1 METDPQQIEE
11 LKQLV
16 RQSIALSEENNKLLH
31 GMRRSAWVSR
41 GIRVLWI
48 VGILIVSFYSYLYVQ
63 PYLNQILDFYGNL
76 QNLQD
81 KANSIITS
89 FSNATSTSG
98 K

>member
-1 METDPQQIEE
+1 MESDPQQIEE

-41 GIRVLWI
+41 GFRILWI
-48 VGILIVSFYSYLYVQ
+48 VAIIAVSFYSYLYIQ

-76 QNLQD
+76 QSLQG
-81 KANSIITS
+81 KASS
-89 FSNATSTSG
+89 FFGNGTTTG
-98 K
+98 Q